1 MVKQKSNKLSNG
13 YLYFFNS
20 VSETAR
26 LAVVVSTDLFP
37 VVADCSNFR
46 ARVPIFV
53 QLKSEIVLAETEK
66 APKAPEPKSFK
77 NVTFCILLGYYYI
90 IWLIYTRVNLALSVK
105 M

>member
-13 YLYFFNS
+13 YLYYFNS
-20 VSETAR
+20 VNETAL

-46 ARVPIFV
+46 ARVAIFV
-53 QLKSEIVLAETEK
+53 QIKSEIVLAETEK
-66 APKAPEPKSFK
+66 APEPKRFK
-77 NVTFCILLGYYYI
+77 NVTFCILLGYY
-90 IWLIYTRVNLALSVK
+90 LAHLHSRKSSIKRNNNVK